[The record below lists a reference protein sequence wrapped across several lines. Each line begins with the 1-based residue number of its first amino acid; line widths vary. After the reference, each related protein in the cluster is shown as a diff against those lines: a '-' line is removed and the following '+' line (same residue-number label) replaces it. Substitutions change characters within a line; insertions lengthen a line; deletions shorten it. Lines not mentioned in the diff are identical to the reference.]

1 MEPKQIKRLIL
12 FLIIPVLFLVAVVF
26 FPLLY
31 VLIYSFWT
39 IDPTTWFMTKDFSL
53 KNYQEFFTS
62 KIYAK
67 TIWNAFKI
75 TGWATFFSL
84 LIGYPVSYWIGFY
97 VPSRFRTLCI
107 LLVVIPFWTSFLIR
121 TYAWIGVLQNRG
133 FLDFILMGIGFIQ
146 SPTGLLY
153 SQTAVII
160 GFVHIFSPLMILP
173 IYASIRNIDPNLL
186 EAAKDLGATG
196 FRVFL
201 RVTLPLTTVGI
212 LVGILL
218 FSIQTFGSFVTPLIL
233 GNIDSIMIGNV
244 IADQF
249 GEALNWPFGASLSI
263 IVVFIV
269 VIALLIFNRYIKLET
284 IYRQS

>member
-1 MEPKQIKRLIL
+1 
-12 FLIIPVLFLVAVVF
+12 
-26 FPLLY
+26 
-31 VLIYSFWT
+31 
-39 IDPTTWFMTKDFSL
+39 
-53 KNYQEFFTS
+53 
-62 KIYAK
+62 
-67 TIWNAFKI
+67 
-75 TGWATFFSL
+75 
-84 LIGYPVSYWIGFY
+84 
-97 VPSRFRTLCI
+97 
-107 LLVVIPFWTSFLIR
+107 
-121 TYAWIGVLQNRG
+121 
-133 FLDFILMGIGFIQ
+133 MGIGFIQ

-160 GFVHIFSPLMILP
+160 GFVHIFLPLMILP